1 MQNAYKIACNLMK
14 VSGAPQGAGR
24 PSEVDTEKR
33 RAAKVIS
40 DMAKESEN
48 MNILEAIERHFPLL
62 LPRLDVNGDDS
73 NS

>member
-1 MQNAYKIACNLMK
+1 MQ

-33 RAAKVIS
+33 KAAKWIS

-48 MNILEAIERHFPLL
+48 MNIREAIERHFPLL
-62 LPRLDVNGDDS
+62 LPRLDAIEDDS

>member
-40 DMAKESEN
+40 DMAKESEDVQHA
-48 MNILEAIERHFPLL
+48 AICT
-62 LPRLDVNGDDS
+62 
-73 NS
+73 NSGTIF